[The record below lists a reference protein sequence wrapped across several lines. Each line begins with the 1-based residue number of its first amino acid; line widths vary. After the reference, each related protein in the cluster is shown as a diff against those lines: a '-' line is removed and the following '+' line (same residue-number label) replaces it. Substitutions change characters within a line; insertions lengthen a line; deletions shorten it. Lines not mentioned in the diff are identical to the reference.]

1 MVVNMVLDVT
11 VIGAELSLKLEDMI
25 DQIRTFLADTENSV
39 IAYNSNVA
47 KKDAELTDPELE
59 RVKAIDVELGKL
71 QQQIKDMNPDP
82 AKISTLSTQLTSEM
96 AALSQLYVQQAT
108 LNSQLQLAIKNNDAV
123 AQNNIIQQLVA
134 LGKQITEKQNEIN
147 MTHGQLNAEIT
158 KRPDPVKLSQLLV
171 KVSSL
176 QAEEYRIYHM
186 RPAALP
192 IALDNLGDVLA
203 RLEKEELPRIDK
215 VLDNVPATVQNVNAI
230 LNTVHKEDQPRIE
243 AIMDEVPATI
253 ASARD
258 VIVRFNT
265 VEQPKI
271 ERIMDSVDDTIGDA
285 GEVLTQVK
293 GLFVTTRFEP
303 VDVGKL
309 TPDLK
314 DKLDALQ
321 REQVL
326 AVEKLTKQSKVMGAI
341 SVPGPVQ
348 RPSVPGV
355 SGAGVAAFATDGA
368 GSPAFAGNLYDNQKA
383 YLKQVEREKLQIGR
397 DIDRIRFRRVDT
409 PGVIPQVLGSLRDS
423 LDEAHGILAR
433 VNGALGKALG
443 FVDRYSLFIKIGLGI
458 SGVAIVVTL
467 VLVPVLLLKVLLFG
481 L

>member
-1 MVVNMVLDVT
+1 M
-11 VIGAELSLKLEDMI
+11 
-25 DQIRTFLADTENSV
+25 
-39 IAYNSNVA
+39 
-47 KKDAELTDPELE
+47 
-59 RVKAIDVELGKL
+59 
-71 QQQIKDMNPDP
+71 QQITDLSPDP
-82 AKISTLSTQLTSEM
+82 AKIS
-96 AALSQLYVQQAT
+96 ALSGKLGQLMTELTQLYVT
-108 LNSQLQLAIKNNDAV
+108 KDGLIKQLQTAIANKDSA
-123 AQNNIIQQLVA
+123 AQTALNQQIMA
-134 LGKQITEKQNEIN
+134 LDIKIVNKQNEISA
-147 MTHGQLNAEIT
+147 TQGQLNVELT
-158 KRPDPVKLSQLLV
+158 KRPDPVKVANLTVQI
-171 KVSSL
+171 SSL
-176 QAEEYRIYHM
+176 LAEKYRIYHL

-192 IALDNLGDVLA
+192 IALDNLGAVLS
-203 RLEKEELPRIDK
+203 RLDKEELPRIDK

-230 LNTVHKEDQPRIE
+230 LSTVHTEDQPRIE

-258 VIVRFNT
+258 VIVRLNT

-309 TPDLK
+309 APDLK
-314 DKLDALQ
+314 DKLAALQ
-321 REQVL
+321 REQEL
-326 AVEKLTKQSKVMGAI
+326 AVEKLTKQGKAI
-341 SVPGPVQ
+341 RDIDLPGLVP
-348 RPSVPGV
+348 RPYVPNV
-355 SGAGVAAFATDGA
+355 SGAGVTAFATDGA
-368 GSPAFAGNLYDNQKA
+368 GSPAFAGNLYDNQNA
-383 YLKQVEREKLQIGR
+383 YRKQVEREKLQIGR

-409 PGVIPQVLGSLRDS
+409 PGVIPQALGSLRDS
-423 LDEAHGILAR
+423 LDEAHGILAK

-443 FVDRYSLFIKIGLGI
+443 LVDRYSLFIKIGLGI